1 MTGMTDVPDLTPDDT
16 TRAWAEALDHL
27 ERDVA
32 AAEALAANPERLERR
47 RAAPKPWTP
56 PSLPGHL
63 PAALVVRA
71 QELLRR
77 EEEAKRLLAAGL
89 EQIRAERAALGERA
103 RTGAASSA
111 YLDVSA

>member
-1 MTGMTDVPDLTPDDT
+1 MLDDLTIEDI
-16 TRAWAEALDHL
+16 TRAWTEALDRL

-32 AAEALAANPERLERR
+32 AAEALAANPERAERR

-56 PSLPGHL
+56 PNLPGHL
-63 PAALVVRA
+63 PAPLVGRA

-77 EEEAKRLLAAGL
+77 EEEAKRLLAVGL
-89 EQIRAERAALGERA
+89 EQIRVERAALGERA
-103 RTGAASSA
+103 RAGAATSA

>member
-1 MTGMTDVPDLTPDDT
+1 MTDDT
-16 TRAWAEALDHL
+16 TSAWTEALDRL

-32 AAEALAANPERLERR
+32 AAEALAASPERAERR
-47 RAAPKPWTP
+47 RAAAKPWTP
-56 PSLPGHL
+56 PNLPGHI
-63 PAALVVRA
+63 PADLVGRA

-89 EQIRAERAALGERA
+89 EQIRLERAALGERV
-103 RTGAASSA
+103 RGGASTSA

>member
-1 MTGMTDVPDLTPDDT
+1 MLDDLSQDEITGL
-16 TRAWAEALDHL
+16 WAEALDRL

-32 AAEALAANPERLERR
+32 AAETLAAHPERAERR

-56 PSLPGHL
+56 PNLPGHL
-63 PAALVVRA
+63 PAALVGRA

-77 EEEAKRLLAAGL
+77 EEEAKRLLAVGM

-103 RTGAASSA
+103 RSGAATSA
-111 YLDVSA
+111 YLDINA

>member
-1 MTGMTDVPDLTPDDT
+1 VTAVLDDMSSDET
-16 TRAWAEALDHL
+16 THAWVEALDRL

-32 AAEALAANPERLERR
+32 SAEALAANPERAERR

-56 PSLPGHL
+56 PNLPGHI
-63 PAALVVRA
+63 PADLVGRA
-71 QELLRR
+71 QQLLRR

-89 EQIRAERAALGERA
+89 EQIRSERAALGERA
-103 RTGAASSA
+103 RAGAATSA